1 MAIVQISRITHRK
14 GLQQDIPQLASAELG
29 WSIDTRQ
36 LYIGNGTISE
46 GAPTEGITEILTQYS
61 DILNIGNQYIFK
73 GSESG
78 YTSQTGPTA
87 LTPITQT
94 LQQRL
99 DEVVSV
105 RDFGALGDNATDDT
119 AAIQRAIDQIL
130 FGGFA
135 LTQPKLRRQIFF
147 PPGTYLISSSIKIP
161 SYLFIRGSGQERTT
175 IRQTS
180 GTGTVFQLKDSSNNI
195 DALYG
200 SGGSAITRYITVQ
213 DMTLRHDQ
221 AASIVKLDS
230 CNEIDFFRVTFRGSR
245 AGTDSTSSTAQNA
258 VYAIPTTAAYGDID
272 GVRFIDCRFTNCT
285 QGLVLGATNVKIIGC
300 DFSDMSRGVWVDT
313 AFTVATVNNIKVAN
327 STFDLIAKSA
337 IYVTANTVST
347 VSSVISVGNYFGE
360 VGTGRTGIAP
370 TVPVV
375 YFNTSGNDSIG
386 DTFLR
391 TDAQAFGYPRVYH
404 ASGSRS
410 VSISANTG
418 IQTGGITRGSG
429 LTVTLAANQATFGNT
444 GIIIDGTLVSSTV
457 IQYQIRRPGAVSGQ
471 ATRFGTLTAVYNSN
485 NVEYTDEYTEA
496 PDSANYAY
504 GTASST
510 GVLLSVASLGSNKY
524 VVQYKTDSYGAG
536 SMTYSV
542 TSLQL

>member
-14 GLQQDIPQLASAELG
+14 GLQQDLPQLASAELG

-78 YTSQTGPTA
+78 YTSQTGLTA
-87 LTPITQT
+87 LTPVTQT

-105 RDFGALGDNATDDT
+105 RDFGALGDGATDDT

-147 PPGTYLISSSIKIP
+147 PPGNYLISSSIKIP

-180 GTGTVFQLKDSSNNI
+180 GTGAVFQLKDSSNNV
-195 DALYG
+195 DSLYG
-200 SGGSAITRYITVQ
+200 QLGAATVRYVTVQ
-213 DMTLRHDQ
+213 DITLQHL
-221 AASIVKLDS
+221 SSKNIVTLDS
-230 CNEIDFFRVTFRGSR
+230 CNEIDFFRVTFRGSQ
-245 AGTDSTSSTAQNA
+245 AGANSTSTTGQNA
-258 VYAIPTTAAYGDID
+258 VYAVPTTAAYGDID
-272 GVRFIDCRFTNCT
+272 GLRFIDCRFTNCT
-285 QGLVLGATNVKIIGC
+285 QGLILAATNVKIIGC
-300 DFSDMSRGVWVDT
+300 DFSDMSRSIWVDT
-313 AFTVATVNNIKVAN
+313 ALTTATVKNIKISS
-327 STFDLIAKSA
+327 STFDLVAKSA
-337 IYVTANTVST
+337 IYVTAPSATVITNVTS
-347 VSSVISVGNYFGE
+347 IGNHFAE
-360 VGTGRTGIAP
+360 VGTGRTGTDP
-370 TVPVV
+370 TAAVV
-375 YFNTSGNDSIG
+375 YFNSNGNNSIG

-404 ASGSRS
+404 VSGSRS

-418 IQTGGITRGSG
+418 IQTGMISRGSG
-429 LTVTLAANQATFGNT
+429 LTLTLQPIQTNANT
-444 GIIIDGTLVSSTV
+444 GIVIDGGIVGSTV
-457 IQYQIRRPGAVSGQ
+457 MEYLMLRPGA
-471 ATRFGTLTAVYNSN
+471 ATPAVRFGTITAMYNN
-485 NVEYTDEYTEA
+485 NSVTYTDEYTENPNADNYVYGNAA
-496 PDSANYAY
+496 PV
-504 GTASST
+504 
-510 GVLLSVASLGSNKY
+510 GVSLNVVSIGSNKY
-524 VVQYKTDSYGAG
+524 VVQYTSDSYGSG
-536 SMTYSV
+536 TLTYSI

>member
-14 GLQQDIPQLASAELG
+14 GLQQDLPQLASAELG

-78 YTSQTGPTA
+78 YTSQTGATA

-105 RDFGALGDNATDDT
+105 RDFGALGDGATDDT

-147 PPGTYLISSSIKIP
+147 PPGNYLISSSIKIP

-180 GTGTVFQLKDSSNNI
+180 GTGAVFQLKDSSNNV
-195 DALYG
+195 DSLYG
-200 SGGSAITRYITVQ
+200 QLGAATVRYVTVQ
-213 DMTLRHDQ
+213 DITLQHL
-221 AASIVKLDS
+221 SSKNVVTLDS
-230 CNEIDFFRVTFRGSR
+230 CNEIDFFRVTFRGSQ
-245 AGTDSTSSTAQNA
+245 AGAVSTSTTGQNA

-285 QGLVLGATNVKIIGC
+285 QGLVLAATNVKVIGC
-300 DFSDMSRGVWVDT
+300 DFSDMSRAIWIDT
-313 AFTVATVNNIKVAN
+313 AFSAATVKNIKVSN
-327 STFDLIAKSA
+327 STFDLVAKSA
-337 IYVTANTVST
+337 IYVTAPSAG
-347 VSSVISVGNYFGE
+347 VITNVTSVGNYFGE
-360 VGTGRTGIAP
+360 VGTGRTGSAP
-370 TVPVV
+370 TDSVV
-375 YFNTSGNDSIG
+375 YFNSNGNNSIG

-391 TDAQAFGYPRVYH
+391 SDSQAFGYPRVYH
-404 ASGSRS
+404 VSGSRS

-418 IQTGGITRGSG
+418 IQTGMISRGSG
-429 LTVTLAANQATFGNT
+429 LTLTLQPIQTNANT
-444 GIIIDGTLVSSTV
+444 GIVIDGGAVGSTV
-457 IQYQIRRPGAVSGQ
+457 IEYLVLRPGAVTPSV
-471 ATRFGTLTAVYNSN
+471 RFGTITAMYNN
-485 NVEYTDEYTEA
+485 NTVTYTDEYTENPNA
-496 PDSANYAY
+496 ANYVY
-504 GTASST
+504 GSDASV
-510 GVLLSVASLGSNKY
+510 GVSLKVASLGSNKY
-524 VVQYKTDSYGAG
+524 VVQYTTDSYGSATL
-536 SMTYSV
+536 TYSI